1 MTEISESVS
10 IHEKYWNDCLTIIKD
25 NLLESEVEHWF
36 RPIVPLGWDAA
47 KRELQLGIPSLFYA
61 EFFDEHYVD
70 LLRPTF
76 QRVMGEGAKPA
87 YVIMVESVGK
97 TTVSLDC
104 GRAKPTA
111 SVAQT
116 QNRLDPQLNPN
127 YTFDTFVEGDCNK
140 LARSAG
146 MSIAK
151 SPGNNPYNPMFIY
164 GGPGLGKTHLA
175 HAIGWAT
182 LNNFP
187 DKKVIYVDANR
198 FQAQYTEAHLN
209 KQINNFLNFYQQ
221 LDLLIVD
228 DIQMFAG
235 KTGTQNIFFQI
246 FNHLHLLGKQII
258 LTSDCPTNMMQGLD
272 QRMLSRFKWGLN
284 VKLDVPDQEARKAI
298 LRAKVKSDGLYI
310 PEDVVDYIA
319 ENVKDN
325 VRELEGVVVSLLAQ
339 STLTNVEINLEL
351 AELVVGRMVNVE
363 QKSVTIQTIQQVVC
377 DYYHLECNEI
387 QTKSRKR
394 EVVQARQIAMYLARK
409 YTKNSLSSIGE
420 QIGNRDHATVLYAC
434 KAVADLIDV
443 DKSLQKS
450 LEAIENNL
458 R

>member
-1 MTEISESVS
+1 MNEFSREVSV
-10 IHEKYWNDCLTIIKD
+10 HEKYWNECLTIIKD
-25 NLLESEVEHWF
+25 NLSKSELEHWF
-36 RPIVPLGWDAA
+36 RPIVPLGWDEST
-47 KRELQLGIPSLFYA
+47 RDLRLGIPSMYFA
-61 EFFDEHYVD
+61 EFFDEHYVG
-70 LLRPTF
+70 LLKSTF
-76 QRVMGEGAKPA
+76 QRVMGDGAKPA
-87 YVIMVESVGK
+87 YVVMVESVGK
-97 TTVSLDC
+97 TTVNVDC
-104 GRAKPTA
+104 GRARTTA
-111 SVAQT
+111 KEIAPH
-116 QNRLDPQLNPN
+116 RLDPQLNPH

-164 GGPGLGKTHLA
+164 GGSGLGKTHLA
-175 HAIGWAT
+175 QAIGNET

-187 DKKVIYVDANR
+187 DKKVIYIDANR
-198 FQAQYTEAHLN
+198 FQAQFTEAHLN
-209 KQINNFLNFYQQ
+209 GQINNFLNFYQQ
-221 LDLLIVD
+221 LDLLIID
-228 DIQMFAG
+228 DVQMFAG

-258 LTSDCPTNMMQGLD
+258 LTSDSPTNMMQGLD

-284 VKLDVPDQEARKAI
+284 VTLDAPDQDTRKAI

-310 PEDVVDYIA
+310 PESVVDYIA
-319 ENVKDN
+319 VNVTENI
-325 VRELEGVVVSLLAQ
+325 RELEGVMVSLLAQ
-339 STLTNVEINLEL
+339 STLTNAEINIDL
-351 AELVVGRMVNVE
+351 AEHVVGRMINV
-363 QKSVTIQTIQQVVC
+363 KPKTITIQTIQKAVC
-377 DYYHLECNEI
+377 DYYHLEFNDI

-420 QIGNRDHATVLYAC
+420 QIGKRDHATVLYAC
-434 KAVADLIDV
+434 KAVSDLVDV

-450 LEAIENNL
+450 LEAIENSL

>member
-1 MTEISESVS
+1 MSEFSNVPV
-10 IHEKYWNDCLTIIKD
+10 HEKYWNDCLTIIKD
-25 NLLESEVEHWF
+25 NLLESEVDHWF
-36 RPIVPLGWDAA
+36 RPIVPLGWDEE
-47 KRELQLGIPSLFYA
+47 KRELRLGIPSMFYA
-61 EFFDEHYVD
+61 EFFDENYVG

-87 YVIMVESVGK
+87 YVVMVESVGR
-97 TTVSLDC
+97 TTVSVDC
-104 GRAKPTA
+104 GRARTSNSKEV
-111 SVAQT
+111 S
-116 QNRLDPQLNPN
+116 QNRLNPQLNPN
-127 YTFDTFVEGDCNK
+127 YTFDTFVEGECNK

-164 GGPGLGKTHLA
+164 GDSGLGKTHLA
-175 HAIGWAT
+175 QAIGNET

-198 FQAQYTEAHLN
+198 FQAQFTEAHLN
-209 KQINNFLNFYQQ
+209 GQVNNFLNFYQQ
-221 LDLLIVD
+221 LDLLIID

-258 LTSDCPTNMMQGLD
+258 LTSDSPTNMMQGLD

-284 VKLDVPDQEARKAI
+284 VKLDAPGQDTRKAI
-298 LRAKVKSDGLYI
+298 LRTKVKSDGLYI
-310 PEDVVDYIA
+310 PDSVVDYIA
-319 ENVKDN
+319 VNVTDN

-339 STLTNVEINLEL
+339 STLTNAEINLEL
-351 AELVVGRMVNVE
+351 AEHVVGRMINV
-363 QKSVTIQTIQQVVC
+363 KPKTVTIQTIQKAVC
-377 DYYHLECNEI
+377 DYYHLDYNDI

-434 KAVADLIDV
+434 KAVSDLVDV
-443 DKSLQKS
+443 DKSLQRS
-450 LEAIENNL
+450 LESIENSL
-458 R
+458 L

>member
-1 MTEISESVS
+1 MSEISKSVPLH
-10 IHEKYWNDCLTIIKD
+10 IKYWNDCLTIIKD
-25 NLLESEVEHWF
+25 NIAASEVDKWF
-36 RPIVPLGWDAA
+36 RPIVALGWDAET
-47 KRELQLGIPSLFYA
+47 RDLQLGVPSMFFA
-61 EFFDEHYVD
+61 ELFDEHYVH

-76 QRVMGEGAKPA
+76 QRVMGVGAKPA
-87 YVIMVESVGK
+87 YVVMVESVSK
-97 TTVSLDC
+97 TTVNVDC
-104 GRAKPTA
+104 GSAWTTNTKA
-111 SVAQT
+111 VAA
-116 QNRLDPQLNPN
+116 NRLDPHLNPN
-127 YTFDTFVEGDCNK
+127 YTFDTFVEGECNK

-146 MSIAK
+146 MSIAH

-164 GGPGLGKTHLA
+164 GESGLGKTHLA
-175 HAIGWAT
+175 QAIGSEM
-182 LNNFP
+182 LNKFP

-198 FQAQYTEAHLN
+198 FQAQFTEAHLN
-209 KQINNFLNFYQQ
+209 GQINNFLNFYQQ

-258 LTSDCPTNMMQGLD
+258 LTSDSPTNMMQGLD

-284 VKLDVPDQEARKAI
+284 VKLDVPSQDTRKAI
-298 LRAKVKSDGLYI
+298 LCAKVKSDGLYI
-310 PEDVVDYIA
+310 PENVVDYIA
-319 ENVKDN
+319 VNVTEN
-325 VRELEGVVVSLLAQ
+325 VRELEGVMVSLLAQ
-339 STLTNVEINLEL
+339 STLTNAEINIEL
-351 AELVVGRMVNVE
+351 AEHVVGRMINV
-363 QKSVTIQTIQQVVC
+363 KPKTVTIQSVQKAVC
-377 DYYHLECNEI
+377 DYYHLDFNDI

-420 QIGNRDHATVLYAC
+420 QIGKRDHATVLYAC
-434 KAVADLIDV
+434 KAVSDLIDV

-450 LEAIENNL
+450 LEAIENTL